1 MTVGEKIKAL
11 RKQNKLTQEELAKK
25 LGVAP
30 TAVSAWERNANKP
43 LMDKIMVMADL
54 FDVPF
59 THFFEVD
66 EYDDTYEVNLPVYGN
81 VSCGEGLVVFE
92 TPTEY
97 RSTPT
102 DWTKGGDYFYVR
114 ASGDSMIGARIFDGD
129 MLLLRKQDE
138 VENGEIAAV
147 CIDDEILLKRVF
159 RTNGSFI
166 LQSENPKHPPRI
178 YNPKTDRNIRIIGKL
193 EKLIVEF

>member
-43 LMDKIMVMADL
+43 LMDKIMVMADM

-102 DWTKGGDYFYVR
+102 DWIKSGDYFYVR

-147 CIDDEILLKRVF
+147 CLDDEILLKRVF

-166 LQSENPKHPPRI
+166 LQSENPSHPPRI
-178 YNPKTDRNIRIIGKL
+178 FNPKTDKNIRIIGKL